1 MLVSIVIVNYN
12 TFKVT
17 CDCIESVIQHTKE
30 VDYEI
35 ILVDNASK
43 ETDPEEFA
51 RKFPNIVL
59 IKNPE
64 NTGFAGGNNLGIQH
78 AKGDVILL
86 LNSDTIILDD
96 SISIAA
102 KQLAADKICGAITV
116 HLTYADGKYQ
126 HNARKFRS
134 LRNEILDLLRPLLYL
149 LPYRKRAVLMLNQYF
164 KGDFDTTVDWV
175 SGAFMMFRKDVLNA
189 LPGKKLDERFFMYGE
204 DHLWGY
210 QIKQAG
216 FENRFLSNVKV
227 IHIANVSTEPA
238 KQLKLLKLMMQRELE
253 IMRYRKGKSLYYC
266 AFSILFT
273 FKENLRYLVK
283 YLTLKIFGY
292 RIR

>member
-17 CDCIESVIQHTKE
+17 CDCIESVIRHTRE
-30 VDYEI
+30 VAYEV
-35 ILVDNASK
+35 ILVDNAST
-43 ETDPEEFA
+43 ETDPEEFT
-51 RKFPNIVL
+51 RKFPSIVL
-59 IKNPE
+59 IKNPQ
-64 NTGFAGGNNLGIQH
+64 NTGFAGGNNLGILH
-78 AKGDVILL
+78 SRGDVILL
-86 LNSDTIILDD
+86 LNSDTIVTED

-102 KQLAADKICGAITV
+102 QKLASDETCGALTV
-116 HLTYADGKYQ
+116 HLTYADNSYQ

-134 LRNEILDLLRPLLYL
+134 LRNELLDVIRPMLYM
-149 LPYRKRAVLMLNQYF
+149 LPYRERAVLMLNQYF

-175 SGAFMMFRKDVLNA
+175 SGAFMMFRKSVLNA

-204 DHLWGY
+204 DQLWGY
-210 QIKQAG
+210 QIKAAG
-216 FENRFLSNVKV
+216 YENRFLSNTRV
-227 IHIANVSTEPA
+227 IHIANVSTEPN
-238 KQLKLLKLMMQRELE
+238 KQLKLLKLMMSRELE
-253 IMRYRKGKSLYYC
+253 IMRYRKGNSLYYY

-283 YLTLKIFGY
+283 YLALKIFRY